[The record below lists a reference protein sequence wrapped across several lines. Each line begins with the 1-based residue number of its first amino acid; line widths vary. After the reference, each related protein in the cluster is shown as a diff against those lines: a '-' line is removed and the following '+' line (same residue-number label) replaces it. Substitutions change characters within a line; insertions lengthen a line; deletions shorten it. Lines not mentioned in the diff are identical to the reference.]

1 MPRHSDEAAP
11 TNILQFPFAKSRP
24 SFLQETQTAPSNGE
38 ILNRLQA
45 ENTKLR
51 GKAVDLI
58 LQIQSLHDCNWD
70 RDAS

>member
-1 MPRHSDEAAP
+1 MPGDSDEASSR
-11 TNILQFPFAKSRP
+11 NVLQFPYAKSRP
-24 SFLQETQTAPSNGE
+24 FSQATQTGPSVGD

-45 ENTKLR
+45 ENAQLR